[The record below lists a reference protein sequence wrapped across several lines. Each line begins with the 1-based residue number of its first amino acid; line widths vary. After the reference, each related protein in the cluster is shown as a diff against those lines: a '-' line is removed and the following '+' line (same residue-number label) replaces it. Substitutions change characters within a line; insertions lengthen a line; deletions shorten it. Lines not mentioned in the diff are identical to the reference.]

1 MNFKDIIL
9 DSVKARDFN
18 RGQSA
23 KIFKRV
29 EESKKPIKV
38 IKNSKEYMVIMEYE
52 EFLKIIAKLNNGGI
66 DEKI

>member
-29 EESKKPIKV
+29 EQSKKPIKV

-52 EFLKIIAKLNNGGI
+52 EFLKIIAKSNNGGI

>member
-1 MNFKDIIL
+1 MNFTDIIL

-38 IKNSKEYMVIMEYE
+38 IKNSKEYMVIMKYE

-66 DEKI
+66 NGKI

>member
-1 MNFKDIIL
+1 MNFNDIIL

-52 EFLKIIAKLNNGGI
+52 
-66 DEKI
+66 

>member
-1 MNFKDIIL
+1 MNFSDIIL

-66 DEKI
+66 NGKI

>member
-1 MNFKDIIL
+1 MNFNDIIL

-23 KIFKRV
+23 KILKRV

-66 DEKI
+66 NGKI

>member
-1 MNFKDIIL
+1 MNFKDMML
-9 DSVKARDFN
+9 DSVKAREFN

-23 KIFKRV
+23 KIFKQV

-52 EFLKIIAKLNNGGI
+52 QYLKMIAKLNNGGLN
-66 DEKI
+66 ENV

>member
-1 MNFKDIIL
+1 MNFNDIIL

-66 DEKI
+66 NGKI

>member
-1 MNFKDIIL
+1 MNFNDIIL

-29 EESKKPIKV
+29 EESKKTIKV
-38 IKNSKEYMVIMEYE
+38 IKK
-52 EFLKIIAKLNNGGI
+52 
-66 DEKI
+66 

>member
-1 MNFKDIIL
+1 MNFNDIIL

-52 EFLKIIAKLNNGGI
+52 EFLKIIAKVNNGGI
-66 DEKI
+66 NGKI

>member
-1 MNFKDIIL
+1 MNFNDIIL

-23 KIFKRV
+23 KIIKRV

-52 EFLKIIAKLNNGGI
+52 EFLKIIAKVNNGGI
-66 DEKI
+66 NGKI

>member
-1 MNFKDIIL
+1 MNFNDIIL

-52 EFLKIIAKLNNGGI
+52 EFLKIIAELNNGGI
-66 DEKI
+66 NEKI

>member
-1 MNFKDIIL
+1 MNFNDIIL

-29 EESKKPIKV
+29 EQSKKPIKV

-66 DEKI
+66 NGKI